1 MLSNTEILYMVFLA
15 ASTFVGFQINQAYLN
30 ISASTRFLWVISY
43 FSANYLIKELAGP
56 FNWYVYGVVIAAM
69 CASLVSRL
77 IFGIDTQKLQ

>member
-1 MLSNTEILYMVFLA
+1 MLTNTEILYMVFLV
-15 ASTFVGFQINQAYLN
+15 ASTYVGLQINQAHLK

-69 CASLVSRL
+69 CASLVNRL
-77 IFGIDTQKLQ
+77 MFGFDAPKL